1 MALVP
6 CWQCGQPFYASC
18 HDASGI
24 DALCPYCA
32 FAEPAKSVTNAPPT
46 ATDPPVHRPMGA
58 AAPLS
63 PAVSRDSVRAH
74 YVASPSQ
81 RGRR

>member
-74 YVASPSQ
+74 YSASPSQ

>member
-32 FAEPAKSVTNAPPT
+32 FAEPAKS
-46 ATDPPVHRPMGA
+46 
-58 AAPLS
+58 LS
-63 PAVSRDSVRAH
+63 KK
-74 YVASPSQ
+74 
-81 RGRR
+81 